1 MSKSLPPHF
10 NLRQLKIQAK
20 ELLKAYQTR
29 DPEALA
35 RYRQHHP
42 QHQKSSDPRL
52 IEAGL
57 TLQDAQL
64 VMAREYGFDSWP
76 RLTAAIGDA
85 PTSRAPADGFVGN
98 SPAADRIRAEMD
110 RAAANDL
117 PVLILGEKGVG
128 KRLVARTIHALS
140 RRSAGPLLHL
150 TCDAA
155 NGLLCE
161 SELLGYEPGAFT
173 GANTSQAGSLQLAEG
188 GTLVLEEIGDL
199 QSAAQAKLRHFV
211 ERGVYRRLGGT
222 QDLAADTRL
231 LGTSSRD
238 LALLVKSGSFREDL
252 YYQFQ
257 VLCIELPPLRDRVE
271 DIPTLAN
278 FCAMKL
284 GTGHR
289 ETPRFSPDALA
300 LLRAHSWPGHV
311 RELKSTV
318 ERAVA
323 EATGE
328 TIAAAAIRIDS
339 PANTQAE

>member
-1 MSKSLPPHF
+1 MSKYLPPHA

-20 ELLKAYQTR
+20 DLLKAYQAR

-42 QHQKSSDPRL
+42 QHQESSDPRL

-64 VMAREYGFDSWP
+64 VMAREYSFDSWP
-76 RLTAAIGDA
+76 KLTAAIGDA
-85 PTSRAPADGFVGN
+85 PTPLPPTDGFVGN
-98 SPAADRIRAEMD
+98 SLVADRIRTEMD

-140 RRSAGPLLHL
+140 RRSAGPLLYL
-150 TCDAA
+150 TCDAE

-188 GTLVLEEIGDL
+188 GTLVLDEVGGL
-199 QSAAQAKLRHFV
+199 QSAAQAKLQHFI
-211 ERGVYRRLGGT
+211 ERGGYRRLGGT
-222 QDLAADTRL
+222 QDLAAATRL
-231 LGTSSRD
+231 VGTSSRD
-238 LALLVKSGSFREDL
+238 LGQLVKSGAFREDL
-252 YYQFQ
+252 YYQFR
-257 VLCIELPPLRDRVE
+257 VLCIELPPLRDRAD
-271 DIPTLAN
+271 DISALASFWAGRLCN
-278 FCAMKL
+278 
-284 GTGHR
+284 GHR
-289 ETPRFSPDALA
+289 ETPRFSHGALA
-300 LLRAHSWPGHV
+300 LLRAHSWPGNM
-311 RELKSTV
+311 RELKSAV

-323 EATGE
+323 GAPGE
-328 TIAAAAIRIDS
+328 TIDADAIRIDS